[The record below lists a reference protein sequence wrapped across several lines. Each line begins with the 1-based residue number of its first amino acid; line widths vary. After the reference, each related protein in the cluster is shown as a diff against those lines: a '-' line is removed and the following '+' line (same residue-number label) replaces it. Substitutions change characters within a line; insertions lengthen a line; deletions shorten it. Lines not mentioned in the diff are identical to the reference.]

1 MDTTKIEKLLQ
12 NCELRELYSIEA
24 IITTLIE
31 KAKQNAARQEESK
44 GKQLRTE
51 DRFETNLMGT
61 LIRVTDVKPGE
72 RKEFSITIQDLSR
85 SGMRFKVDT
94 NFIPSRIVEALFGSP
109 GGKIKKTFMEVV
121 RMRKHTNQ
129 DGSWLEVGC
138 RSVSDEAVR
147 RIRLQEERIT
157 RMRNKLHKKSSILV
171 LVVGLESEEITKLI
185 NRINSEG
192 YQAKRA
198 ESPRLA
204 IETAKKLKA
213 HLIIYYNGKLLCRD
227 KEQLKIATSGPSSLA
242 TLAVVNDEEQQFDL
256 FRAGIDE
263 CFNVNHGED
272 LLFFAMERALIGHTI
287 RQNETLT
294 GQVLV
299 VSNDNTKINLVFFQ
313 FEDRGYICQ
322 VERDVAKA
330 LEIDGS
336 EYDLILTDFDEAS
349 IDDFKALRDRYTKVP
364 LIALCDDMSY
374 GTQAMAAGAN
384 NYLCMPPTKENMHMI
399 LESCVTKAV
408 VA

>member
-1 MDTTKIEKLLQ
+1 MDTTKIENLLKH
-12 NCELRELYSIEA
+12 CDLRELYSIEN
-24 IITTLIE
+24 ILTDLIE
-31 KAKQNAARQEESK
+31 KAKHNAAKQEETK
-44 GKQLRTE
+44 GKQLRAE

-61 LIRVTDVKPGE
+61 LIRITDVKPGE

-85 SGMRFKVDT
+85 SGMKFKVDT
-94 NFIPSRIVEALFGSP
+94 NFIPSRVVEVLFGAP

-138 RSVSDEAVR
+138 RSISDEAVR
-147 RIRLQEERIT
+147 RIRLQEERIA
-157 RMRNKLHKKSSILV
+157 RMRNKLYKKSGILV
-171 LVVGLESEEITKLI
+171 LVVGPETDEITKLI
-185 NRINSEG
+185 SRINTEG
-192 YQAKRA
+192 YQAKRVD
-198 ESPRLA
+198 SPLLA

-213 HLIIYYNGKLLCRD
+213 HLVLYYQGKLLCRD
-227 KEQLKIATSGPSSLA
+227 TELLKIATSGPATLA
-242 TLAVVNDEEQQFDL
+242 TLALVENEEEQFDL
-256 FRAGIDE
+256 YRAGIDE
-263 CFNVNHGED
+263 CLHVYHGDD

-299 VSNDNTKINLVFFQ
+299 ISNDNTKINLVIYQ

-322 VERDVAKA
+322 VERNLEKA
-330 LEIDGS
+330 LQINAA
-336 EYDLILTDFDEAS
+336 EYDLVLTDYDEATQ
-349 IDDFKALRDRYTKVP
+349 DNFRALREKYQKVP
-364 LIALCDDMSY
+364 LIALCDDMSC
-374 GTQAMAAGAN
+374 GTQAMADGAN
-384 NYLCMPPTKENMHMI
+384 NYLCMPPSKENMHMI

>member
-1 MDTTKIEKLLQ
+1 MDTTKIEKLLK
-12 NCELRELYSIEA
+12 NCDLRELYSIET
-24 IITTLIE
+24 ILTDLIE
-31 KAKQNAARQEESK
+31 KAKQNAAKQEETK
-44 GKQLRTE
+44 GKQLRAE
-51 DRFETNLMGT
+51 DRFDTNLMGT
-61 LIRVTDVKPGE
+61 LIRVTDIKPGE
-72 RKEFSITIQDLSR
+72 RKEFSINIQDLSR

-94 NFIPSRIVEALFGSP
+94 NFIPSRIVEILFGAP

-129 DGSWLEVGC
+129 DGAWLEVGC

-147 RIRLQEERIT
+147 RVRLQEERIV
-157 RMRNKLHKKSSILV
+157 RMRNKLHKKSGVLV
-171 LVVGLESEEITKLI
+171 LVVGPETEEIAKLI
-185 NRINSEG
+185 NRINIEG
-192 YQAKRA
+192 YQAKRVD
-198 ESPRLA
+198 SPLIA

-213 HLIIYYNGKLLCRD
+213 HLVVYYQGKMLCRD
-227 KEQLKIATSGPSSLA
+227 KELLKVATSGPSSLA
-242 TLAVVNDEEQQFDL
+242 TLAIVDNEEQQFDL

-263 CFNVNHGED
+263 CLHIHHGDD

-299 VSNDNTKINLVFFQ
+299 VSNDNTKINLVFYQ

-322 VERDVAKA
+322 VERDMEKA
-330 LEIDGS
+330 LEIDIS
-336 EYDLILTDFDEAS
+336 QYDLVLSDYDEIAVDNFRILREK
-349 IDDFKALRDRYTKVP
+349 FKKTP

-374 GTQAMAAGAN
+374 GTQAMADGAN
-384 NYLCMPPTKENMHMI
+384 NYLCIPPTKENMHMI
-399 LESCVTKAV
+399 LESCITKAV

>member
-12 NCELRELYSIEA
+12 NCDLRELYSLESIL
-24 IITTLIE
+24 TDLIE
-31 KAKQNAARQEESK
+31 KAKQNAAKQEETK
-44 GKQLRTE
+44 GKQLRNE
-51 DRFETNLMGT
+51 DRFNTNLIGT

-85 SGMRFKVDT
+85 SGMKFKVDT
-94 NFIPSRIVEALFGSP
+94 NFISSRIVEILFGAP
-109 GGKIKKTFMEVV
+109 GGKIKRTFMEIV
-121 RMRKHTNQ
+121 RMRKHSNQ
-129 DGSWLEVGC
+129 DGAWLEVGC

-147 RIRLQEERIT
+147 RIRLQEERIA
-157 RMRNKLHKKSSILV
+157 RMRNKLHKKSGILV
-171 LVVGLESEEITKLI
+171 FVVGPETEEITKLI
-185 NRINSEG
+185 NRINTEG
-192 YQAKRA
+192 YQAKRSD
-198 ESPRLA
+198 SPHLA

-213 HLIIYYNGKLLCRD
+213 HLIIYYQGRLLCRD
-227 KEQLKIATSGPSSLA
+227 KELLKIATSGPSSLA
-242 TLAVVNDEEQQFDL
+242 TLAVVDDEEQQFDL

-263 CFNVNHGED
+263 CLHVHHGDE

-299 VSNDNTKINLVFFQ
+299 ISNDNTKINLVFYQ

-322 VERDVAKA
+322 VERDMEKA
-330 LEIDGS
+330 LEINAS
-336 EYDLILTDFDEAS
+336 EYDLVLTDYDEAAQ
-349 IDDFKALRDRYTKVP
+349 DNFRALREKYKKTP
-364 LIALCDDMSY
+364 LIALCDDMSC
-374 GTQAMAAGAN
+374 GTQAMADGAN